1 MIPTRWVLVASDV
14 DIHQKKYSIVK
25 KNLGYRAWFYFRM
38 GWTTYFAFILAA
50 INTLTVTYFL
60 AIENYPELMAVFP
73 SFEIYIVIIT
83 SVGIPTLIFVGYSH
97 YKKTNVF
104 KSEVDIL
111 VESNPILRRTTVNA
125 DMNLRFSIKLFD
137 LLLKLSKN
145 KISEDELN
153 DAKKIQNEIIDLIK
167 NRSLSNELDMNYMN
181 EKMRKKSD
189 YVLPKNPGLV

>member
-1 MIPTRWVLVASDV
+1 MIASDI

-25 KNLGYRAWFYFRM
+25 RNIGYRAWFYFRM
-38 GWTTYFAFILAA
+38 GWSTYFAFILAA

-60 AIENYPELMAVFP
+60 AIENYSELMAVFP
-73 SFEIYIVIIT
+73 S
-83 SVGIPTLIFVGYSH
+83 L
-97 YKKTNVF
+97 
-104 KSEVDIL
+104 
-111 VESNPILRRTTVNA
+111 ESNPILRRTTVNA

-145 KISEDELN
+145 KVSEDELN
-153 DAKKIQNEIIDLIK
+153 DAEKIQNEIINLIK
-167 NRSLSNELDMNYMN
+167 NRSLSNEFDMNYMN

>member
-1 MIPTRWVLVASDV
+1 LIASDI

-25 KNLGYRAWFYFRM
+25 RNIGYRAWFYFRM

-145 KISEDELN
+145 KVSEDELN
-153 DAKKIQNEIIDLIK
+153 DAKKTQNEIINLIK
-167 NRSLSNELDMNYMN
+167 NRSLINELDMNYMN

>member
-1 MIPTRWVLVASDV
+1 MVASDV

-25 KNLGYRAWFYFRM
+25 KNIGYRAWFYFRM

-145 KISEDELN
+145 KVSEDELN

-167 NRSLSNELDMNYMN
+167 NRSLSNELDMNYMT
-181 EKMRKKSD
+181 EKIRKKSD

>member
-1 MIPTRWVLVASDV
+1 MVASDI

-25 KNLGYRAWFYFRM
+25 KNIGYRAWFYFRM

-145 KISEDELN
+145 KVSEDELN

>member
-1 MIPTRWVLVASDV
+1 
-14 DIHQKKYSIVK
+14 
-25 KNLGYRAWFYFRM
+25 M

-60 AIENYPELMAVFP
+60 AIENYPELMAIFP

-83 SVGIPTLIFVGYSH
+83 SIGIPTLILVGYSH

-145 KISEDELN
+145 KVSEDELN
-153 DAKKIQNEIIDLIK
+153 DAKKTQNEIINLIK
-167 NRSLSNELDMNYMN
+167 NRSLSNEFDMNYMN

>member
-1 MIPTRWVLVASDV
+1 MIASDI

-25 KNLGYRAWFYFRM
+25 KNIGYRAWFYFRM
-38 GWTTYFAFILAA
+38 GWSTYFAFILAA

-145 KISEDELN
+145 KVSEDELN
-153 DAKKIQNEIIDLIK
+153 DAKKTQNEIINLIK

>member
-25 KNLGYRAWFYFRM
+25 KNIGYRAWFYFRM

-60 AIENYPELMAVFP
+60 AIENYPELMAIFP

-145 KISEDELN
+145 KVSEDELN
-153 DAKKIQNEIIDLIK
+153 NAKKIQNEIINLIK

>member
-1 MIPTRWVLVASDV
+1 LVASDI

-25 KNLGYRAWFYFRM
+25 KNIGYRAWFYFRM
-38 GWTTYFAFILAA
+38 GWSTYFAFILAA

-97 YKKTNVF
+97 YKKTNVY

-145 KISEDELN
+145 KVSEDELN
-153 DAKKIQNEIIDLIK
+153 DAKKTQNEIINLIK
-167 NRSLSNELDMNYMN
+167 NRSLSNEFDMNYMN

>member
-1 MIPTRWVLVASDV
+1 MVASDV

-25 KNLGYRAWFYFRM
+25 KNIGYRAWFYFRM
-38 GWTTYFAFILAA
+38 GWSTYFAFILAA

-145 KISEDELN
+145 KVSEDELN
-153 DAKKIQNEIIDLIK
+153 NAKKIQNEIINLIK

>member
-1 MIPTRWVLVASDV
+1 MIASDI

-25 KNLGYRAWFYFRM
+25 KNIGYRAWFYFRM
-38 GWTTYFAFILAA
+38 GWSTYFAFILAA

-60 AIENYPELMAVFP
+60 AIENYPELMAIFP

-145 KISEDELN
+145 KVSEDELN
-153 DAKKIQNEIIDLIK
+153 DAKKTQNEIINLIK
-167 NRSLSNELDMNYMN
+167 NRSLSNEFDMNYMN

>member
-1 MIPTRWVLVASDV
+1 MVASDV

-25 KNLGYRAWFYFRM
+25 KNIGYRAWFYFRM

-60 AIENYPELMAVFP
+60 AIENYPELMAIFP

-145 KISEDELN
+145 KVSEDELN

>member
-1 MIPTRWVLVASDV
+1 MVASDV

-60 AIENYPELMAVFP
+60 AIENYPELMAIFP

-83 SVGIPTLIFVGYSH
+83 SIGIPTLIFVGYSH

-145 KISEDELN
+145 KVSEDELN

>member
-1 MIPTRWVLVASDV
+1 LVASDI

-25 KNLGYRAWFYFRM
+25 KNIGYRAWFYFRM
-38 GWTTYFAFILAA
+38 GWSTYFAFILAA

-145 KISEDELN
+145 KVSEDELN
-153 DAKKIQNEIIDLIK
+153 DAKKIQNEIINLIK
-167 NRSLSNELDMNYMN
+167 NRSLSNEFDMNYMN

>member
-1 MIPTRWVLVASDV
+1 MIASDI

-25 KNLGYRAWFYFRM
+25 KNIGYRAWFYFRM
-38 GWTTYFAFILAA
+38 GWSTYFAFILAA

-104 KSEVDIL
+104 KSEVDII

-145 KISEDELN
+145 KVSEDELN
-153 DAKKIQNEIIDLIK
+153 DAKKIQNEIINLIK
-167 NRSLSNELDMNYMN
+167 NRSLSNEFDMNYMN

>member
-1 MIPTRWVLVASDV
+1 MIASDI

-25 KNLGYRAWFYFRM
+25 KNIGYRAWFYFRM
-38 GWTTYFAFILAA
+38 GWSTYFAFILAA

-145 KISEDELN
+145 KVSEDELN
-153 DAKKIQNEIIDLIK
+153 DAKKIQNEIINLIK
-167 NRSLSNELDMNYMN
+167 NRSLSNEFDMNYIN

>member
-1 MIPTRWVLVASDV
+1 MYKR
-14 DIHQKKYSIVK
+14 Q
-25 KNLGYRAWFYFRM
+25 
-38 GWTTYFAFILAA
+38 
-50 INTLTVTYFL
+50 
-60 AIENYPELMAVFP
+60 
-73 SFEIYIVIIT
+73 
-83 SVGIPTLIFVGYSH
+83 GYSH

-145 KISEDELN
+145 KVSEDELN
-153 DAKKIQNEIIDLIK
+153 DAEKIQNEIINLIK
-167 NRSLSNELDMNYMN
+167 NRSLSNEFDMNYMN

>member
-14 DIHQKKYSIVK
+14 DIHQKKHSIVK

-145 KISEDELN
+145 KVSEDELN
-153 DAKKIQNEIIDLIK
+153 DAKKTQNEKKTLTMGCIWSFCLMWQIYIAGRKYIK
-167 NRSLSNELDMNYMN
+167 I
-181 EKMRKKSD
+181 
-189 YVLPKNPGLV
+189 

>member
-1 MIPTRWVLVASDV
+1 MVASDI

-25 KNLGYRAWFYFRM
+25 KNIGYRAWFYFRM
-38 GWTTYFAFILAA
+38 GWSTYFAFILAA

-73 SFEIYIVIIT
+73 SFEIYILIIT

-145 KISEDELN
+145 KVSEDELN
-153 DAKKIQNEIIDLIK
+153 DAKKIQNEIINLIK

-189 YVLPKNPGLV
+189 YVLPKNPELV

>member
-1 MIPTRWVLVASDV
+1 MVASDI

-25 KNLGYRAWFYFRM
+25 KNIGYRAWFYFRM

-60 AIENYPELMAVFP
+60 AIENYPELMAIFP

-145 KISEDELN
+145 KVSEDELN